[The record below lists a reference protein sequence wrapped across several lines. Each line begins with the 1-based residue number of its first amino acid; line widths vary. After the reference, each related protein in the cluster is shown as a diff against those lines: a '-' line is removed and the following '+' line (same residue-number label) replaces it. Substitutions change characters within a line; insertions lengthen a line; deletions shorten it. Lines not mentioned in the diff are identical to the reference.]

1 MKGTLENFH
10 KMRLLPF
17 RERLSRGGGVGGGV
31 GGIGMGGTGD
41 PTLHMEEMLAA
52 AYKKF
57 NMWQSRKAGAGKR

>member
-17 RERLSRGGGVGGGV
+17 RERLSRGGGGVGGGV
-31 GGIGMGGTGD
+31 GGMGGAGD